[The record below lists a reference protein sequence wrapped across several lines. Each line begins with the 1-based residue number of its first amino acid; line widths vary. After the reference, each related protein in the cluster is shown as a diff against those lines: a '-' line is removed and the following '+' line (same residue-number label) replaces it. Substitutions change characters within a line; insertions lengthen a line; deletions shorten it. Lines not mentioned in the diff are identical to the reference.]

1 MNNVTLIGRLTADP
15 EIKTTQSG
23 ISLTHFSIAVDRQY
37 SKDKEKETD
46 FLDCTAWR
54 GTAEFICKY
63 FSKGMRIGLTGRI
76 QTSTFTDRDGNKR
89 KKWEILVNDC
99 EFVERKQDSYVQSIE
114 KSEPEQEYIEV
125 PDSDDLP
132 F

>member
-54 GTAEFICKY
+54 GTAEFI
-63 FSKGMRIGLTGRI
+63 
-76 QTSTFTDRDGNKR
+76 
-89 KKWEILVNDC
+89 
-99 EFVERKQDSYVQSIE
+99 
-114 KSEPEQEYIEV
+114 
-125 PDSDDLP
+125 
-132 F
+132 

>member
-1 MNNVTLIGRLTADP
+1 
-15 EIKTTQSG
+15 
-23 ISLTHFSIAVDRQY
+23 
-37 SKDKEKETD
+37 
-46 FLDCTAWR
+46 
-54 GTAEFICKY
+54 
-63 FSKGMRIGLTGRI
+63 MRIGLTGRI
-76 QTSTFTDRDGNKR
+76 QTSTFTDRNGNKR

>member
-37 SKDKEKETD
+37 SKDKDKETD

-54 GTAEFICKY
+54 GTAEFIYKY

-125 PDSDDLP
+125 PDSDYLP